1 MGVTIHY
8 HGQLADV
15 GKLNILCDE
24 IVQIA
29 EKMDWSYNRLDEDWS
44 KPGDVRLEHDE
55 RGARI
60 VGHLGLKGISFKP
73 HPKCES
79 VSLFFNSSGKLRD
92 PMGVVLISE
101 GSIKPEDA
109 WIAVKTQFAGP
120 EIHLWIVGLLK
131 YLKEHYI
138 PDLEVRDEG
147 EYWETGDF
155 ELLKEKMD
163 FLNEKM
169 DAVSGE
175 LSRVTGRHLERLSPQ
190 ELASMIE
197 ALLQHKFSNQEG
209 E

>member
-8 HGQLADV
+8 RGQLADL
-15 GKLNILCDE
+15 GKLDILCDE
-24 IVQIA
+24 LARVA
-29 EKMDWSYNRLDEDWS
+29 EKMDWSYSRLDEDWS
-44 KPGDVRLEHDE
+44 KPADVRLEHDD
-55 RGARI
+55 RGAHI
-60 VGHLGLKGISFKP
+60 VGHLALKGISFKP

-79 VSLFFNSSGKLRD
+79 VSFFFDSNGKVCD

-101 GSIKPEDA
+101 GSLKPQDA
-109 WIAVKTQFAGP
+109 WISVKTQFAGP
-120 EIHLWIVGLLK
+120 EIHLWTVGLLK

-169 DAVSGE
+169 DAVAGE
-175 LSRVTGRHLERLSPQ
+175 LSRVTGSHLERLSPQ